1 MSAVDEASA
10 GHVPAAGGEVEWYPD
25 ADDAARAA
33 TVERV
38 ARAFEAA
45 HGRPPT
51 GVWSAPGR
59 VNVIGE
65 HVDYNGGLCLPF
77 ALPHRTYVALA
88 PRDDDQV
95 TVASAQV
102 TDADSDQGR
111 PTWQGRL
118 ADVAPGTVDGW
129 AAYAVGVGWA
139 LREQGHEVGG
149 FDAVVDGLVPLGAG
163 LSSSAA
169 LECAVALAV
178 DEVAG
183 LGLAASDE
191 GRARLAAACVRAEN
205 DIAGAPTGGMDQ
217 AASLRSRAG
226 SALLIDCL
234 DFGVRHVPFD
244 LAAAGL
250 ELLVV
255 DTRAHHSLTD
265 GQYGS
270 RREACERAANLLGV
284 RWLREIGPED
294 LEGAL
299 QRLRDGIDDPEEADE
314 TARRVRHVVTEIA
327 RVQRTV
333 DLVDAGDL
341 AGVGP
346 LLDASHA
353 SLRDDYEVSC
363 LELDVACAAA
373 LGAGALGAR
382 MTGGG
387 FGGSAIALVRADDTE
402 QVARAVVAA
411 FAERH
416 LAAPAF
422 LRAVPSAPAQRD
434 RGTA

>member
-1 MSAVDEASA
+1 MSSPSSGTAQAS
-10 GHVPAAGGEVEWYPD
+10 PQGGVEWYPD
-25 ADDAARAA
+25 ADDAAQAA
-33 TVERV
+33 AVERV
-38 ARAFEAA
+38 GRSFAA
-45 HGRPPT
+45 MHGAEPA
-51 GVWSAPGR
+51 GVWGAPGR

-77 ALPHRTYVALA
+77 ALPHRTYVALS
-88 PRDDDQV
+88 PRDDDLLTV
-95 TVASAQV
+95 TSAQV
-102 TDADSDQGR
+102 ADGDSGQGLPR
-111 PTWQGRL
+111 WQGRL

-129 AAYAVGVGWA
+129 AAYAVGVPWA
-139 LREQGHEVGG
+139 LREDGLHVPGL
-149 FDAVVDGLVPLGAG
+149 DAVVDGLVPLGAG

-169 LECAVALAV
+169 LECAVAVAV
-178 DEVAG
+178 DDVAG
-183 LGLAASDE
+183 LGLGGSDE

-217 AASLRSRAG
+217 AASLRCRPG

-234 DFGVRHVPFD
+234 DFSVRHVPFD

-255 DTRAHHSLTD
+255 DTRAHHALSD

-270 RREACERAANLLGV
+270 RREACERAAALLGV
-284 RWLREIGPED
+284 RWLREIAPEQLD
-294 LEGAL
+294 AAL
-299 QRLRDGIDDPEEADE
+299 DRLRDEVDDPEEADE
-314 TARRVRHVVTEIA
+314 MARRVRHVVTEID
-327 RVQRTV
+327 RVRRTV
-333 DLVDAGDL
+333 ELVDAGDL

-363 LELDVACAAA
+363 LELDVACEAA

-387 FGGSAIALVRADDTE
+387 FGGSAIALVRSADVDD
-402 QVARAVVAA
+402 VARAVAAA
-411 FAERH
+411 FAARD

-422 LRAVPSAPAQRD
+422 LRAVPSEPAR
-434 RGTA
+434 RH